1 VYLVTKLNGN
11 KRVNLTPAELA
22 INVKKLIQHAF
33 SVPEIRNEDED
44 DTPLLVREKDKDVF

>member
-1 VYLVTKLNGN
+1 VYLVHLGN